1 MSIEIKEV
9 KNTADKKAFVNFP
22 FQLYKKSKMW
32 VPPLKSDEL
41 KMLSPETNPAFEFC
55 DSKFWLAVKNGKVVG
70 RIAAIINKAYNE
82 KINKK
87 MGRISRLEFI
97 KDEEVL
103 NSLLSKA
110 ETWLKENGMEMVHG
124 PLGFS
129 NLDLQGMLIE
139 GFDYLPS
146 IASVFNMDYYQ
157 EMIEKHAYEK
167 EIDWLEFRLS
177 IGEHAVNKASRGAAL
192 IAKRYGMEVLHF
204 TKTSEMIPYVKQ
216 LFEILNNAFDV
227 LPFVAKLTPK
237 MIDLYSEKYIK
248 FMNPAFVKI
257 VKMGDEIVGFIIGM
271 PSLSEAMQKAG
282 GKLFPFGFWH
292 ILKARKAKNNNTLDQ
307 LLTGVIPEHQSK
319 GVAVLLFSESQNMMI
334 KKGMKYIETTGVFET
349 NHNVIT
355 NWKNYDH
362 IQHKRRR
369 CFIKSLA

>member
-1 MSIEIKEV
+1 
-9 KNTADKKAFVNFP
+9 
-22 FQLYKKSKMW
+22 
-32 VPPLKSDEL
+32 
-41 KMLSPETNPAFEFC
+41 
-55 DSKFWLAVKNGKVVG
+55 
-70 RIAAIINKAYNE
+70 
-82 KINKK
+82 
-87 MGRISRLEFI
+87 
-97 KDEEVL
+97 
-103 NSLLSKA
+103 
-110 ETWLKENGMEMVHG
+110 
-124 PLGFS
+124 
-129 NLDLQGMLIE
+129 
-139 GFDYLPS
+139 
-146 IASVFNMDYYQ
+146 
-157 EMIEKHAYEK
+157 
-167 EIDWLEFRLS
+167 
-177 IGEHAVNKASRGAAL
+177 
-192 IAKRYGMEVLHF
+192 
-204 TKTSEMIPYVKQ
+204 
-216 LFEILNNAFDV
+216 
-227 LPFVAKLTPK
+227 
-237 MIDLYSEKYIK
+237 
-248 FMNPAFVKI
+248 MNPAFVKI